1 MVGVL
6 AIWTWRT
13 FRHRRDVKWLSVS
26 SLFFVFLQSGLGA
39 AAVVWPQSEAV
50 LALHFGFSL
59 LAFSSVLL
67 LSVITFQQNKEN
79 PAPNV
84 SKEYRN
90 LVWGIFVYTYGVIYL
105 GAYLRRIGG
114 GLAISTWPL
123 NNGEFIPEYLFS
135 PVGFNFIHRLA
146 ALIALILVLWLF
158 RVTKRNYSEH
168 RDLYV
173 GSLLSVFSLILQ
185 IISGGYVVL
194 SKLSVDSLMLHSTF
208 VSIYFGSLSYLC
220 YLAGLRSKVVTVTPS
235 LNSRT

>member
-1 MVGVL
+1 MKRSLQVFSVLTTIGMFLVLIAGALVTNTGSADGCGNTWPLCNGEFRPLASLASLIEYSHRAITGVVGIMVGVL

-90 LVWGIFVYTYGVIYL
+90 LVWGIFVYT
-105 GAYLRRIGG
+105 
-114 GLAISTWPL
+114 
-123 NNGEFIPEYLFS
+123 
-135 PVGFNFIHRLA
+135 
-146 ALIALILVLWLF
+146 
-158 RVTKRNYSEH
+158 
-168 RDLYV
+168 
-173 GSLLSVFSLILQ
+173 
-185 IISGGYVVL
+185 
-194 SKLSVDSLMLHSTF
+194 
-208 VSIYFGSLSYLC
+208 
-220 YLAGLRSKVVTVTPS
+220 
-235 LNSRT
+235 